1 MKEMQTVF
9 DILQKHFPTDNC
21 IQYYTEAQQVYIIV
35 VKEKLIEVLYFL
47 QKDERLYFDYLNCLS
62 AIDFGEKAAQMEVVY
77 HLTSIPYQY
86 FLTVKCV
93 LPRPALPELP
103 KIPSV
108 SHIWKTAEWHER
120 EAYDLLGIEF
130 EGHPDLRRILMPE
143 DWEGYPLRK
152 DYQPAESYHN
162 IKIAY

>member
-1 MKEMQTVF
+1 MHKTERVF
-9 DILQKHFPTDNC
+9 EILAQKFPDKDC
-21 IQYYTEAQQVYIIV
+21 IQYYASVQQAYIV
-35 VKEKLIEVLYFL
+35 VDKAQLIEVFYFL
-47 QKDERLYFDYLNCLS
+47 QKEERLYFDYLNCLS
-62 AIDFGEKAAQMEVVY
+62 GVDYGAKENKMEVVY
-77 HLTSIPYQY
+77 HLTSIPHEYQ
-86 FLTVKCV
+86 LTVKCV
-93 LPRPALPELP
+93 LPRPELPELP

-130 EGHPDLRRILMPE
+130 EGHPDLRRILMPD

-152 DYQPAESYHN
+152 DYQPAESYHD